1 LGLGLRENKKI
12 VVRMNESARQ
22 THVFVVRLGKMH
34 GKLVCLPCASEKHT
48 AKFFLKKPIFH
59 LFGMWR
65 REKYFAVRRGEN
77 ARQTKS
83 LSCIFFGCTTKN
95 LFAVHFFFA
104 VRPIKNAQQKLFVVG
119 SKKMHGKNFNAWQ
132 TRFSHSVCKL

>member
-59 LFGMWR
+59 LFEMWR
-65 REKYFAVRRGEN
+65 RGKVLCRASWRKCTAN
-77 ARQTKS
+77 K
-83 LSCIFFGCTTKN
+83 IF
-95 LFAVHFFFA
+95 VMHFFRVHDKELICRAFFLCSA
-104 VRPIKNAQQKLFVVG
+104 PY
-119 SKKMHGKNFNAWQ
+119 KKRTAKTLCRALEKNAWQ
-132 TRFSHSVCKL
+132 KF